1 MEVSNA
7 VLPNEEQVKGFF
19 ESSQEEQIYMVN
31 LLKFREQA
39 HYEDG
44 RRSTLSGKDAYQL
57 YAEEVSRLI
66 TEVGGYMAFVGD
78 IGRLMLGEVED
89 LWDVTAIAVY
99 PSRTAMLE
107 MIQMPEYSK
116 ISVHR
121 SAGLAGQ
128 LNIEVVNASGQWLE

>member
-19 ESSQEEQIYMVN
+19 ESSQEEPIYMVN

-99 PSRTAMLE
+99 PSCTAMLE
-107 MIQMPEYSK
+107 LIQMPEYSK